1 MPNLQAAQI
10 VNTLADVNSRVRS
23 LMNDDNAQLYPDGS
37 TQLLNAVK
45 NAYTWLHGLIVKF
58 DRATFENVITD
69 IPYAPAVA
77 GEEQDLA
84 AVLPA
89 DMYMPVQVEFRLTLS
104 ETYNIVDRK
113 GKLPSR
119 NTEQNER
126 PIEWERRGQSIFV
139 NSGNMPGYLKLTYIS
154 LVPSIALVTDSIK
167 INNAVEALA
176 HKAAAELAGRRGQ
189 WMTMNAMI
197 GTDGTTGNGGI
208 GTGAKHYAAMILD
221 HLVMDEQEIPSRG
234 ARFGEGGVDNV
245 SNRQYNQ

>member
-10 VNTLADVNSRVRS
+10 VNTLADVNSRTRS

-45 NAYTWLHGLIVKF
+45 NAYTWLYGLIVKF
-58 DRATFENVITD
+58 DRSTFEVVITD
-69 IPYAPAVA
+69 IPYAPAIA

-84 AVLPA
+84 SILPA
-89 DMYMPVQVEFRLTLS
+89 DMYLPLQVEFRLNLT
-104 ETYNIVDRK
+104 ETYNVVDRK

-126 PIEWERRGQSIFV
+126 PLEWERRGQSVII
-139 NSGNMPGYLKLTYIS
+139 NSGTMPGYIKFTYIS
-154 LVPSIALVTDSIK
+154 LVPSIALITDPIK

-176 HKAAAELAGRRGQ
+176 HKAAAELASRRGQ

-197 GTDGTTGNGGI
+197 GDDGTTKNGGI
-208 GTGAKHYAAMILD
+208 GTGAKGYAAMILD
-221 HLVMDEQEIPSRG
+221 HLVMDEQDIPSRG
-234 ARFGEGGVDNV
+234 TRFGEGGVDNV